1 LSAHYFAAA
10 PDAPFSGAELEKK
23 NSKSEQSFID
33 AQRKR
38 LEALRAELIAAAAG
52 KAGEETTLGAASA
65 AEAREYEDAAQKLT
79 ILELD
84 SNLVAHGQQRL
95 ALVERALRKIED
107 GTYGQSDLSGDAIP
121 RERLEAIP
129 EAIYTVSEQASH
141 ER

>member
-1 LSAHYFAAA
+1 MYSPFRIVPGEQ
-10 PDAPFSGAELEKK
+10 PDPNYRGVLLLPPGKEDEYVEGLK
-23 NSKSEQSFID
+23 
-33 AQRKR
+33 
-38 LEALRAELIAAAAG
+38 LIAAAAG
-52 KAGEETTLGAASA
+52 KAGEETTLGAESA
-65 AEAREYEDAAQKLT
+65 AEAREYEDDAQKLT

-84 SNLVAHGQQRL
+84 SNLVAHGQERL